1 MARRFIAEVGCKRDA
16 LRLRLVGS
24 RLQND
29 AAMQRAATLII
40 DGYPRATR

>member
-29 AAMQRAATLII
+29 AAMQHAATLII